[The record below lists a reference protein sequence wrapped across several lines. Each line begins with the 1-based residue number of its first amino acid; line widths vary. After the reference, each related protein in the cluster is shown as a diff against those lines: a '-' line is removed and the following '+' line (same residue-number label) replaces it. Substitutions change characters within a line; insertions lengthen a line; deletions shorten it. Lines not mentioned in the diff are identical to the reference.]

1 MADEFGHNHGVGTAL
16 TEVTEKMTVI
26 IREEIE
32 LAKAE
37 VSEKMSSLIKGAVV
51 GAAAGIFAVFGLIYL
66 LHGFAWLAWW
76 ALPVSASQVFWG
88 FFLVAV
94 ILFVVG
100 GLAGW
105 LAFKAFKKG
114 APPTPDMA
122 IDEAKRVRETISSPG
137 GVY

>member
-1 MADEFGHNHGVGTAL
+1 VADEFGHNHGVGTAL

-37 VSEKMSSLIKGAVV
+37 VSEKVSSLLKGAVV
-51 GAAAGIFAVFGLIYL
+51 GIAAGIFVVFGLIYL

-76 ALPVSASQVFWG
+76 ALPVSGSQIFWG

-94 ILFVVG
+94 LLFIV
-100 GLAGW
+100 A
-105 LAFKAFKKG
+105 AKAFKKG
-114 APPTPDMA
+114 APPTPEMA
-122 IDEAKRVRETISSPG
+122 IDEAKRVRETISSSG
-137 GVY
+137 SAY

>member
-1 MADEFGHNHGVGTAL
+1 VADEFGHNHGVGTAL

-37 VSEKMSSLIKGAVV
+37 VSEKVSSLIKGAVV
-51 GAAAGIFAVFGLIYL
+51 GAAAGIFAVFGLVYL

-76 ALPVSASQVFWG
+76 ALPVPASQVFWG
-88 FFLVAV
+88 FFVVALM
-94 ILFVVG
+94 LFVVG

-105 LAFKAFKKG
+105 LAFKALQKG

-122 IDEAKRVRETISSPG
+122 IDEAKRVRETISSSG
-137 GVY
+137 GAY

>member
-1 MADEFGHNHGVGTAL
+1 VADEFGHNHGVGTAL

-37 VSEKMSSLIKGAVV
+37 VSEKVSSLLKGAVV
-51 GAAAGIFAVFGLIYL
+51 GIAAGIFFVFGLIYL

-76 ALPVSASQVFWG
+76 ALPVSGSQVFWG

-94 ILFVVG
+94 VLFVIG

-105 LAFKAFKKG
+105 LAAKAFRRG
-114 APPTPDMA
+114 APPTPEMA
-122 IDEAKRVRETISSPG
+122 IDEAKRVRDTFSSPG
-137 GVY
+137 SAY